1 MRYREIVKSVQFLV
15 TIVTPDATR
24 IVQRRGART
33 RIIRTRDRR
42 EVIRSC
48 EDVACVRGYVFEA
61 SSSEY
66 YEPPRVRPNDCPS
79 RDHGTHMFVIRSVY
93 EPCCLSRCN
102 ALLFFFPAKKSRE
115 GLISEFLIAKDL
127 RAVYVSDT
135 STVNGEIYVNEN
147 VRNFILAR
155 STNLVTF
162 EKKSDTIF
170 AENSFTARRGK

>member
-1 MRYREIVKSVQFLV
+1 VRYREIVKSIQFLV

-24 IVQRRGART
+24 IVRRRGART
-33 RIIRTRDRR
+33 RVIRTRDRR
-42 EVIRSC
+42 EVIASRSC

-93 EPCCLSRCN
+93 EPRCLSRCPRN

-115 GLISEFLIAKDL
+115 GL
-127 RAVYVSDT
+127 VSDEILDRAKVRT
-135 STVNGEIYVNEN
+135 NRFGHEQSTE
-147 VRNFILAR
+147 RFM
-155 STNLVTF
+155 
-162 EKKSDTIF
+162 
-170 AENSFTARRGK
+170 